1 MLGELEKYKACDP
14 EVVEEMR
21 QQTRMAKDAANR
33 WTGGSLD
40 VWGDCGH
47 LGVIV
52 CIWG

>member
-33 WTGGSLD
+33 WTGGALMY
-40 VWGDCGH
+40 GA
-47 LGVIV
+47 IV
-52 CIWG
+52 DIWG